1 MLIEGTSFDNA
12 IHILTVV
19 LALALFAVS
28 ALSYIRTQKQRFLYI
43 CLAFFLFAVKEILI
57 AFAIFGAGSSMLIGV
72 SHFLTFI
79 ILILFFIGVMK

>member
-12 IHILTVV
+12 VHILTVV

-28 ALSYIRTQKQRFLYI
+28 ALSYIRTKKQRFLYI
-43 CLAFFLFAVKEILI
+43 CSAFFLFALKEILTT
-57 AFAIFGAGSSMLIGV
+57 FAILGAGSSMLIGV
-72 SHFLTFI
+72 SHLITFL